1 MHELVPNIKVNNLP
15 LICKVFVN
23 HLSARENAGSQTRT
37 INKYL
42 INSISP
48 TWKNKVMNSTK
59 HDSLINEKQNA
70 EQGLLGTLLN
80 DKSHILLFSLL
91 LLK

>member
-1 MHELVPNIKVNNLP
+1 M
-15 LICKVFVN
+15 ICKVFVN
-23 HLSARENAGSQTRT
+23 HLSAWENAGSQTKT

-48 TWKNKVMNSTK
+48 SWKNKVMNNTK
-59 HDSLINEKQNA
+59 HVSLINKKQNA

-80 DKSHILLFSLL
+80 DKSHKLLFSLL
-91 LLK
+91 LVK